1 MLALPTATLQ
11 MVELDL
17 AFNMRSPSWGPP
29 TADLYAAALD
39 MSVWADRLG
48 FSTVLVSE
56 HHNTSD
62 GYLPSPIVMAGAL
75 AARTTQINIKISVVL
90 ATLMHPLHLAEDLA
104 VVDLISGGRLQVT
117 LGAGYRKAEFQA
129 FQIDWKKRP
138 SMMREIVETLRSAWI
153 GEEFDFRGTRVRVL
167 PLPARPGGPPLALA
181 GTSEGSARRA
191 AALDLAYE
199 PLGERFYQAYLD
211 ELGRLG
217 KPLPTGRRH
226 DGTSPYPAFI
236 AVAED
241 PGTYWAQIG
250 RHVLHNV
257 NEYAGYAQRKD
268 LTPFAAVAD
277 PDELLHTNQA
287 KVYTPSQLLDA
298 VNAAGRESPLR
309 FNPLEGGIP
318 PELAWQSLRLFEHEV
333 LPHLPSDS

>member
-1 MLALPTATLQ
+1 MALPTATLQ

-75 AARTTQINIKISVVL
+75 AARTTHINIKISVVL

-138 SMMREIVETLRSAWI
+138 SMMREIVETLRSAST
-153 GEEFDFRGTRVRVL
+153 TRACVS
-167 PLPARPGGPPLALA
+167 AIALA
-181 GTSEGSARRA
+181 C
-191 AALDLAYE
+191 
-199 PLGERFYQAYLD
+199 
-211 ELGRLG
+211 
-217 KPLPTGRRH
+217 
-226 DGTSPYPAFI
+226 
-236 AVAED
+236 
-241 PGTYWAQIG
+241 
-250 RHVLHNV
+250 
-257 NEYAGYAQRKD
+257 
-268 LTPFAAVAD
+268 
-277 PDELLHTNQA
+277 
-287 KVYTPSQLLDA
+287 
-298 VNAAGRESPLR
+298 
-309 FNPLEGGIP
+309 
-318 PELAWQSLRLFEHEV
+318 
-333 LPHLPSDS
+333 